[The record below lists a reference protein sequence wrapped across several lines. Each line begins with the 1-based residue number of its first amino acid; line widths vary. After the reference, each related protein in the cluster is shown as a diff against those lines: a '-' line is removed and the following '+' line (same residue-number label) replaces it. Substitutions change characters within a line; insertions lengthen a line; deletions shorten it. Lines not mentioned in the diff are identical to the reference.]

1 MHVQYP
7 CTYINQA
14 YQSNNETFLQCL
26 MSNMDFVA
34 SSDFGT
40 FCIKMMK
47 VSIAVK
53 VNSNGND
60 FRERQREIDERR
72 NSLNVK
78 AEKKK
83 KKKKDKEKK
92 EEDRRWPEKRTEES
106 ASGSSGKISSP
117 QNKEAC
123 EDKEEDVAK
132 SETPPKHV
140 ESTKERECE
149 KLRICILSTSKKMQ
163 KILY

>member
-1 MHVQYP
+1 
-7 CTYINQA
+7 
-14 YQSNNETFLQCL
+14 

-92 EEDRRWPEKRTEES
+92 EEDRRRPEKRTEES
-106 ASGSSGKISSP
+106 ACGSSGKISSP
-117 QNKEAC
+117 QNK
-123 EDKEEDVAK
+123 DKEEDVAK

-140 ESTKERECE
+140 AKHVELTKERECE